1 MKVNNLETAC
11 CGFQL
16 ALGVILLLLVT
27 SWIIAHLFKGT
38 FGLLGLALAA
48 TVWYIIFGLAR
59 ISWQDYKQSKEQNLE
74 NEKD

>member
-16 ALGVILLLLVT
+16 ALGALMLLLVT

-38 FGLLGLALAA
+38 FGILGFAN
-48 TVWYIIFGLAR
+48 GR
-59 ISWQDYKQSKEQNLE
+59 KK
-74 NEKD
+74 

>member
-1 MKVNNLETAC
+1 MNVNNLETAC

-27 SWIIAHLFKGT
+27 SWIIAHLFKGS
-38 FGLLGLALAA
+38 FGILGFALATA
-48 TVWYIIFGLAR
+48 VWYIIFGLAR

>member
-1 MKVNNLETAC
+1 MKVNNLEKVC

-16 ALGVILLLLVT
+16 ALGVTMLLLVT
-27 SWIIAHLFKGT
+27 SWIIAHLFKGS
-38 FGLLGLALAA
+38 FGILGFAIVA

-74 NEKD
+74 SEKD

>member
-27 SWIIAHLFKGT
+27 SWIIAHLFKGS
-38 FGLLGLALAA
+38 FGILGFALA
-48 TVWYIIFGLAR
+48 TTIWYIIFGLAR
-59 ISWQDYKQSKEQNLE
+59 ISWQDYKQSKKQNLE
-74 NEKD
+74 KD

>member
-1 MKVNNLETAC
+1 MKANNLETAF

-27 SWIIAHLFKGT
+27 SWIIAHLFKGS
-38 FGLLGLALAA
+38 FGILGFALAA
-48 TVWYIIFGLAR
+48 AVWYIIFGLAR

>member
-16 ALGVILLLLVT
+16 ALGALMLLLVT

-38 FGLLGLALAA
+38 FGILGFAIAA
-48 TVWYIIFGLAR
+48 IVWYIIYGLVR